1 MGGARLAFLLTWFS
15 LGKMTVTPR
24 VTRLSLMTSG
34 KVSCGDRKCDFV
46 DVTDVLSVTMLL
58 PEVTMGNSGN
68 LQKVYGK
75 LILFPVIPRAAH

>member
-1 MGGARLAFLLTWFS
+1 M
-15 LGKMTVTPR
+15 TPR
-24 VTRLSLMTSG
+24 VTRLSLITSG
-34 KVSCGDRKCDFV
+34 KVSCGDRKRDFV